1 MRHTTRDVKPHVL
14 VGFIF
19 MLFLLG
25 ATYTTNFFKQEVIAQ
40 QQQQLLSEINLLTP
54 YLLDDTGLKT
64 EGLKVEEGLEEQ
76 DRLTLMDNMGVIV
89 YDSSHEKTAVGSRKE
104 RPEIKAILDGTAL
117 DSSSV
122 RASDTIGDKY
132 IYVAKAIYIGDNF
145 VGIVRL
151 SQKYT
156 GITQQLRQFQRNLFS
171 VFLLLSIAVLS
182 MYVYILRQNR
192 KPIQFIL
199 PILKQA
205 IKNPEK
211 KLAVVD
217 APTEWQELYQT
228 VYELMDENKTLYN
241 KRLQSEAKMH
251 FLFEQLDIGMFIL
264 NDELDIVM
272 TNKAA
277 EKLFGSTRQD
287 PTYKE
292 WLHHTKMIRF
302 IETAQREQREIQG
315 DIVVKRG
322 GEHYINVAIRL
333 LTSGN
338 KQEYVGILYDVTPM
352 RQMELVHE
360 DFISNISHELKTPTT
375 SIIGFA
381 ETLLAGAKD
390 EPEVL
395 DEFLGIIE
403 KEGQRLLVLIEN
415 IMMLLKTEQ
424 DIHLLDTLSISP
436 TQVIEEE
443 IERYRYRSNKKNI
456 DVVFDS
462 SVTQKIN
469 FPGNAFQLIV
479 KNLLENAIAY
489 TDTEGKILM
498 YLKEQENEL
507 VFTIEDTGIGI
518 SLEDQERIFE
528 RFYRVSASRQRYT
541 GGSGLGLSIV
551 QHYTEILNGTVKLV
565 SDLGEGTT
573 VIVRLPIEK

>member
-1 MRHTTRDVKPHVL
+1 MKVGTRDVKPHVL

-25 ATYTTNFFKQEVIAQ
+25 ATYTTNFFKQEVIAR

-54 YLLDDTGLKT
+54 YLLDDKGLNVD
-64 EGLKVEEGLEEQ
+64 GLKVEEGLEEQ
-76 DRLTLMDNMGVIV
+76 DRLTLLDNRGEII
-89 YDSSHEKTAVGSRKE
+89 YDSSHEKNAIGSRKE
-104 RPEIKAILDGTAL
+104 RPEIKAILDGTEL

-156 GITQQLRQFQRNLFS
+156 GITLQLRQFQRNLFS
-171 VFLLLSIAVLS
+171 VFLLLSIAVIS

-217 APTEWQELYQT
+217 APTEWQELYHT
-228 VYELMDENKTLYN
+228 VYELMDENKALYN
-241 KRLQSEAKMH
+241 KRMQSEEKMH

-264 NDELDIVM
+264 NDDLEIVM

-277 EKLFGSTRQD
+277 EKLFGSTRQG

-292 WLHHTKMIRF
+292 WLQQAKMIRF
-302 IETAQREQREIQG
+302 IEKAQREQRDIQG
-315 DIVVKRG
+315 DIVIKRG
-322 GEHYINVAIRL
+322 GEHHINVAIRL

-338 KQEYVGILYDVTPM
+338 KQEYVGILYDVTAI

-395 DEFLGIIE
+395 DDFLGIIE
-403 KEGQRLLVLIEN
+403 KEGQRLLALIEN

-424 DIHLLDTLSISP
+424 DIHLLDTLNISP

-462 SVTQKIN
+462 SVTKKID

-489 TDTEGKILM
+489 TDTDGKILM
-498 YLKEQENEL
+498 YLKEQEDEL
-507 VFTIEDTGIGI
+507 VFTIEDTGVGI
-518 SLEDQERIFE
+518 ALEDQERIFE